1 MGLDAAT
8 THSLSSLFT
17 VPVPVPVLLHTTSCT
32 HLTDQVLYQ
41 PRATPGDGD
50 QCYSTGRQVSGASF
64 QPLEVASC
72 CPGPNSPN
80 NHETACCSAASRGN
94 ALSRGLFLRMMI
106 PDGHETPDGPPFTL
120 SLSCCFTA
128 LHCHLALQGTIH
140 TGLHAELSHLGAYIG
155 GRLGGRLSS

>member
-1 MGLDAAT
+1 MLRPPT
-8 THSLSSLFT
+8 PSPHSSLYLYLCLYCCTQLHALISPTKYCTNLVRHQGT
-17 VPVPVPVLLHTTSCT
+17 VTSVT
-32 HLTDQVLYQ
+32 V
-41 PRATPGDGD
+41 
-50 QCYSTGRQVSGASF
+50 QVSTTGPSF

-94 ALSRGLFLRMMI
+94 ALSCVFFLRIMI

-155 GRLGGRLSS
+155 GRLGGLLSS